1 MGNTN
6 SGEEWLEEV
15 VMQLS
20 PNVVQIIKDVL
31 RKEVEPSIDENMS
44 EDGQKGGKFKFTK
57 LDFGQEKPVWR
68 NVSVHKS
75 KEDGRRIVIDFDFVY
90 NGDCDI
96 EVRILGATSGV
107 SSITMEGRARLIL
120 SPIIKRMPMV
130 GGIQFQ
136 FLSLPAI
143 GYQFDGIADL
153 ADLPIV
159 KTKIRKSLEKKILKR
174 IVYPNRASIALTDR
188 SDPLLIH
195 TLPLTGLLRVNLSVE
210 DLPSKGGL
218 RKVFKQGDPDVYCR
232 IKFGACLEKVTS
244 VVKNS
249 NSASWDEWFEFPVE
263 IFKGHNLEIEV
274 WDHDSASR
282 DDLLGRIVAKLD
294 EESIAEDSVNYNLEP
309 HPFKKSKNDITGIV
323 TLQTKFIALSA
334 EQTEEITDGTFAL
347 LSVFIYKLNG
357 VTEAS
362 ENSKLKVKI
371 SIEEEIQKSKK
382 ISEEENFEVMERF
395 TFLMGSDFMEKT
407 LNLKVMDKKVAS
419 GEVLFGMG
427 EILECLGEK
436 KDFALDGGDNGESVS
451 LIFNMKFGQND

>member
-15 VMQLS
+15 VMQLT
-20 PNVVQIIKDVL
+20 PNGVQIIKDVL
-31 RKEVEPSIDENMS
+31 KKEVEPAIDENMS
-44 EDGQKGGKFKFTK
+44 DDEQKGGKFKFTK
-57 LDFGQEKPVWR
+57 LDFGQEKPVWK
-68 NVSVHKS
+68 NVTVHKS

-96 EVRILGATSGV
+96 EVRILGVTSGV

-136 FLSLPAI
+136 FLSLPAV
-143 GYQFDGIADL
+143 GYQFDGVADL

-159 KTKIRKSLEKKILKR
+159 KTKIRKSLEKKIMKR
-174 IVYPNRASIALTDR
+174 IVYPNRASLALTDR

-195 TLPLTGLLRVNLSVE
+195 TLPITGLLMVKLSVE

-218 RKVFKQGDPDVYCR
+218 RKVFKQGDPDVYCK

-249 NSASWDEWFEFPVE
+249 TSASWDEWFEFPVE
-263 IFKGHNLEIEV
+263 ILKGHNLDIEV

-282 DDLLGRIVAKLD
+282 DDLLGCIVAKLD
-294 EESIAEDSVNYNLEP
+294 EESISEESVNYSLEP
-309 HPFKKSKNDITGIV
+309 HPFKKSKNEISGSI
-323 TLQTKFIALSA
+323 TLQTKFISLSA
-334 EQTEEITDGTFAL
+334 EQSEESTDGTIAL

-357 VTEAS
+357 NMEAF
-362 ENSKLKVKI
+362 ENSKIKVKI
-371 SIEEEIQKSKK
+371 NVEEQKQKSKI
-382 ISEEENFEVMERF
+382 ISKEENFEVMERF
-395 TFLMGSDFMEKT
+395 TFLIGSDFMEKT
-407 LNLKVMDKKVAS
+407 VNLKVMDQKVAN
-419 GEVLFGMG
+419 GEVLFEMG
-427 EILECLGEK
+427 EILECLGQR
-436 KDFALDGGDNGESVS
+436 KDFALDGGDNWESVS
-451 LIFNMKFGQND
+451 LVFSMKYGQYD